1 MKKYL
6 LILALFASTQVSAQ
20 DVIVKKDGT
29 TILSKVVEVGS
40 SEIKYKK
47 HSHQDGPTYSLSASE
62 ILSINYENGEK
73 EIIEAKD
80 RPNELFSNSP
90 KRVILKKG
98 ASVPIQ
104 IVTPVK
110 ARDLNIGDQVA
121 FKVAQD
127 IIADGVVVIPNGTPV
142 KGTVYVAKKSSAFGT
157 KGKLGIAIKNVVLP
171 DGGQIPL
178 TNGDVY
184 VTGHNRTALSLLLF
198 LFVTMPAAFICGSKA
213 QIPSGYEIMATV
225 ANPIVFNVEGND
237 VKIYE
242 HEQGSTVDYS
252 SVALST
258 YSGPAVLVKKDGEEL
273 FVDIQSLEDNHVVYK
288 EVKTT
293 IGKDGNIYKKAKG
306 SNDIYQT
313 YDFTARKKNEEIR
326 EITFVNEISARPAF
340 PFKADIYNNHD
351 KKLTAWILSVENGM
365 VSYTIAPPLSDGT
378 ERVKTCKVSE
388 IKHVR
393 CAIPESK
400 ETYGIQMYTYLQLR

>member
-1 MKKYL
+1 MF
-6 LILALFASTQVSAQ
+6 ALFASTQVSAQ

-80 RPNELFSNSP
+80 SPDAVVSNSP
-90 KRVILKKG
+90 KRVVLKKG
-98 ASVPIQ
+98 ISVPIQ

-110 ARDLNIGDQVA
+110 ARDLNVGDQVA

-127 IIADGVVVIPNGTPV
+127 IFSDGIVVIPNGTPV

-157 KGKLGIAIKNVVLP
+157 KGKLGIIIKNIDLP

-178 TNGDVY
+178 MNGDIF

-225 ANPIVFNVEGND
+225 ANPIVFSVEGNI
-237 VKIYE
+237 VKIDE
-242 HEQGSTVDYS
+242 HVQGSTVDYS

-258 YSGPAVLVKKDGEEL
+258 YCGPAMLAKKDGEEL
-273 FVDIQSLEDNHVVYK
+273 FVDIQSIEDSHVIYK

-293 IGKDGNIYKKAKG
+293 IGKDGNIYKKAIG
-306 SNDIYQT
+306 TNDIYQT
-313 YDFTARKKNEEIR
+313 YDFTARKKIEDIK
-326 EITFVNEISARPAF
+326 EITFVNEISAMPAF
-340 PFKADIYNNHD
+340 PFKADIYNAHD
-351 KKLTAWILSVENGM
+351 MKLTAWIIAIENGV
-365 VSYTIAPPLSDGT
+365 VSYTIDPPTAGDT
-378 ERVKTCKVSE
+378 EKVKTCKVSE
-388 IKHVR
+388 IKHVK

-400 ETYGIQMYTYLQLR
+400 ETYGIQMYTYIQIR